1 MKKVSY
7 AALALFVM
15 GPLFAS
21 AQTAPQT
28 STPAATESTTQT
40 PTQVGTPATTGTTTT
55 TTAPATQT
63 EDKTLVTVEEL
74 PQGVKKTLSGA
85 TLKPWT
91 PTEAY
96 LVKTPDGK
104 EYYAIN
110 LKKDEETG
118 SVKLD
123 KEGKP
128 VK

>member
-1 MKKVSY
+1 MKKIVVS
-7 AALALFVM
+7 AFSLFVL
-15 GPLFAS
+15 GAVS
-21 AQTAPQT
+21 ANAQTATQAPATQT
-28 STPAATESTTQT
+28 QTPATQTQTPAAGQSTTQS
-40 PTQVGTPATTGTTTT
+40 TT
-55 TTAPATQT
+55 TTAPATQ
-63 EDKTLVTVEEL
+63 EEEKTAVTVEEL
-74 PQGVKKTLSGA
+74 PEAVKTTLAST

-96 LVKTPDGK
+96 LVKGVDGK

-110 LKKDEETG
+110 LKKDDQTG

>member
-1 MKKVSY
+1 MKKVNY

-28 STPAATESTTQT
+28 TTPAADQSTTQT
-40 PTQVGTPATTGTTTT
+40 PSQVGTQGTAQTNTT

-63 EDKTLVTVEEL
+63 EDKTEVTIEEL
-74 PQGVKKTLSGA
+74 PEGVKKTLSGS

-96 LVKTPDGK
+96 LIKTPDGK

-110 LKKDEETG
+110 LKKEEETG